1 MAVPTYSARLIYS
14 ANGGSGAPG
23 AQTLSTGMPGEGI
36 AFTISSTRP
45 SRAAYTFKGWSFS
58 SSASSPSYYP
68 GGSVTVSASNTD
80 GGIQSYTLYAVWEH
94 ATAYV
99 YYNANGGSGA
109 PSTQS
114 HWAGYSVTLSTTTPT
129 RTGYRF
135 LGWADS
141 DTATSAAYQPG
152 GKYALYYTV
161 TLYAVWERLTYTVS
175 YNANGGSGAPSAQ
188 TKTYDVTLTL
198 SSTIPT
204 RSQYEFLG
212 WSTSNTA
219 TTATYAAGGSFTT
232 NANTTLY
239 AVWRKV
245 TETYTLTYSANGG
258 SGAPSAESKTAVPPI
273 TFTVSSTVPTRSGY
287 NFLGWANSATG
298 AVAYHAGDTLTLS
311 GNKTIY
317 AVWEKAAQTYT
328 LTYNANE
335 GSGAPAAQSKT
346 AVPPISFTV
355 ASGTPTRSGYRF
367 LGWADSS
374 SGAVAYHAGDTLS
387 LSGNKTIYA
396 VWEKTY
402 TVTYN
407 VNGGTG
413 TVSSQTKYKDVAIT
427 LQGTEPTR
435 TNYTFIGWSTDSGSL
450 YATYQFGDTYS
461 TNADLVLYAVWR
473 EMYVISYT
481 AEGGSNVP
489 ASQTKMQLVD
499 IELSSQ
505 LPVRTGKTFLTWEDT
520 VGTKYSPGAV
530 YTTDA
535 DLSLHAVWEDF
546 RLSVNYIMDNGTLK
560 QANAFVIENGIPVP
574 HDVYV

>member
-1 MAVPTYSARLIYS
+1 MAVPTYYARLTYN

-23 AQTLSTGMPGEGI
+23 AQTLSTGMPSEGI

-45 SRAAYTFKGWSFS
+45 SRAAYVFKGWSFS

-68 GGSVTVSASNTD
+68 GGSITLAASATD

-114 HWAGYSVTLSTTTPT
+114 HWAGYSVTLSTTTPA

-141 DTATSAAYQPG
+141 STATSAAYQPG
-152 GKYALYYTV
+152 GKYALYSTV

-239 AVWRKV
+239 AVWKLV
-245 TETYTLTYSANGG
+245 SVSLTLTYSANGG
-258 SGAPSAESKTAVPPI
+258 SGAPTAETKSGVPP
-273 TFTVSSTVPTRSGY
+273 
-287 NFLGWANSATG
+287 L
-298 AVAYHAGDTLTLS
+298 
-311 GNKTIY
+311 
-317 AVWEKAAQTYT
+317 
-328 LTYNANE
+328 
-335 GSGAPAAQSKT
+335 
-346 AVPPISFTV
+346 SFTV
-355 ASGTPTRSGYRF
+355 KSGTPTRSGYRF
-367 LGWADSS
+367 LGWADSATATS
-374 SGAVAYHAGDTLS
+374 VKYQAGASISMSA
-387 LSGNKTIYA
+387 NKTIYA

-402 TVTYN
+402 AVTYN
-407 VNGGTG
+407 VNGGSG
-413 TVSSQTKYKDVAIT
+413 SVASQTKIKDVT
-427 LQGTEPTR
+427 LTLAGTEPTR
-435 TNYTFIGWSTDSGSL
+435 SGYAFYGWATNASALD
-450 YATYQFGDTYS
+450 AEYQFGDSYTA
-461 TNADLVLYAVWR
+461 NAGLALYAVWR
-473 EMYVISYT
+473 KLYT
-481 AEGGSNVP
+481 ITYDANGGSNAP
-489 ASQTKMQLVD
+489 APQTKTQLIDLV
-499 IELSSQ
+499 LSSSIPT
-505 LPVRTGKTFLTWEDT
+505 LASKTFMIWQDASGNT
-520 VGTKYSPGAV
+520 YHPGET
-530 YTTDA
+530 YTADA
-535 DLSLHAVWEDF
+535 DLSMTAVWNNF
-546 RLSVNYIMDNGTLK
+546 NVSPCYVVKNSVAKQVDVYVVKNGV
-560 QANAFVIENGIPVP
+560 AVP